1 MKLLVRCLLALTFA
15 SGAFASTQGPYPFHL
30 KERIHVPLGWE
41 RVAPAPADHIIRL
54 RIGLPQANFA
64 ELERHLQEISDPSH
78 LRYGQHLSKAQV
90 EALVAPEPESITFVD
105 DWLAS
110 FGLGQNDLSRSSA
123 GDWVIVHVPVHVAEK
138 MLNTVTVLSVLTLLS
153 LTR

>member
-1 MKLLVRCLLALTFA
+1 MKLLVRYLLALTYSLGVFA
-15 SGAFASTQGPYPFHL
+15 LTQESYLFRL
-30 KERIHVPLGWE
+30 KERINVPLGWE

-64 ELERHLQEISDPSH
+64 ELERHLQEISDPNH
-78 LRYGQHLSKAQV
+78 VRYGQHLSKAEV
-90 EALVAPEPESITFVD
+90 EALVAPKQESTTSVN

-110 FGLGQNDLSRSSA
+110 FDLGPNDISHSSA
-123 GDWVIVHVPVHVAEK
+123 RDWVIFHVSVHVAEK

-153 LTR
+153 LTW